1 MILSGRD
8 NECKEQ
14 QESKHVEDKAGTEN
28 SRALEKGRIIRK
40 PTIPVP
46 VFAPRRRV
54 PLNIPNK
61 NVPLNQFKFSS

>member
-28 SRALEKGRIIRK
+28 SRALEKG
-40 PTIPVP
+40 
-46 VFAPRRRV
+46 
-54 PLNIPNK
+54 K
-61 NVPLNQFKFSS
+61 NNQEADNTGSSICSSAKGSSQHT